1 MKLLKRLTEACGTP
15 GQEDEIKAI
24 LKGELKPI
32 CDKVT
37 EDDLGNVIGFKKGK
51 APAGKRRKIMLA
63 GHMDEIGFIVNHVDD
78 NGFLRIVQLGGF
90 DPRTLMAQ
98 KVFVI
103 TAKGRKKLPGLLNV
117 AGKPVHIQ
125 SPEDRKKELKVTD
138 FYVDLGLPKKQVE
151 KLVEIGDR
159 VCWRRDFE
167 DIGDCWSCKSM
178 DDRVGVFV
186 MVEAL
191 RKAKQPMHDVYA
203 VGSVQEE
210 IGCRGALV
218 SGYGIDPDIGIALDV
233 TIAADIPGSD
243 GHSTVSKLGNG
254 IAIKIMDS
262 HSISDPGLVKEF
274 RSLATNKKVKHQLE
288 ILPRGGTDAGAIQR
302 ARGPKKVIT
311 LSVPTRYVHSVNEL
325 VHKEDVQA
333 GINLLAAYLKK

>member
-1 MKLLKRLTEACGTP
+1 MKLLKRLTEACGTA
-15 GQEDEIKAI
+15 GQEDEVKVI
-24 LKGELKPI
+24 LKAELKQI
-32 CDKVT
+32 CDKVS
-37 EDDLGNVIGFKKGK
+37 EDELGNVIGYKRGK
-51 APAGKRRKIMLA
+51 APAAKRKKIMLA

-78 NGFLRIVQLGGF
+78 KGYLRILPLGGF

-98 KVFVI
+98 KVYVM
-103 TAKGRKKLPGLLNV
+103 AKGRKKLPGLLNI

-125 SPEDRKKELKVTD
+125 SPEERKKELRVQD
-138 FYVDLGLPKKQVE
+138 FYVDLALPKKEVD

-159 VCWRRDFE
+159 ITWRRDFE
-167 DIGDCWSCKSM
+167 KIGDCISCKAM
-178 DDRVGVFV
+178 DDRVGIYL

-191 RKAKQPMHDVYA
+191 RKAKNPMHDVFA

-210 IGCRGALV
+210 VGCRGAHV
-218 SGYGIDPDIGIALDV
+218 SGYGIDPHIGIALDV
-233 TIAADIPGSD
+233 TIAADTPGCE
-243 GHSTVSKLGNG
+243 GHTTVSKLGDG

-274 RSLATNKKVKHQLE
+274 RALAKKNKINHQLE

-302 ARGPKKVIT
+302 TRGAKRVIT

-325 VHKEDVQA
+325 VNTDDLQA
-333 GINLLAAYLKK
+333 GIDLLASYLKQ